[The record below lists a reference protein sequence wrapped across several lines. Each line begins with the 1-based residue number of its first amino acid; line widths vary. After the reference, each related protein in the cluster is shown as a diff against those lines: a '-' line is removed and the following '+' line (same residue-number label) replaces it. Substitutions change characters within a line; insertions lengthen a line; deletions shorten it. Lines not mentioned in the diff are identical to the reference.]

1 MEQTTVSPAEQG
13 REAAQASFASKPE
26 TLQLA
31 ENSPLAA
38 ASSPEAEAFR
48 QEIIRAGH
56 KLWQRQYVDGNGG
69 NISVRLGSQYV
80 LCTPTMVSKE
90 DLVPADICLSDLD
103 GHILAGDRSRTSELL
118 LHLEIY
124 KANPRA
130 RAVVHCHPPYATA
143 FAVAGVTPPN
153 GLITE
158 YEIFIGTPAV
168 APYGTPGTQAFAET
182 VRPFAENHNTILL
195 TNHGIVCWADTV
207 THAEWLTEI
216 FETCCKTYL
225 LALQIGQPLQV
236 IPSEKIEEI
245 LALKRRLGFPD
256 ARIARSPEPA
266 APEPEENTAELERL
280 VSRCSAARR
289 AGVIKERGPEPVCSP
304 PARRSLCGWCDD
316 SRWPREWPCG
326 RRSWWWTEPQSRTP
340 AAG

>member
-1 MEQTTVSPAEQG
+1 MEQSTVSVVEQG
-13 REAAQASFASKPE
+13 REAAKAAPEVGFAWNPKD
-26 TLQLA
+26 LKLA
-31 ENSPLAA
+31 EDTPLAA

-69 NISVRLGSQYV
+69 NISVRLSSQYV

-103 GHILAGDRSRTSELL
+103 GNILAGDRSRTSELL
-118 LHLEIY
+118 LHLAIY

-143 FAVAGVTPPN
+143 FAVTGATPPN

-158 YEIFIGTPAV
+158 YEIFIGPAAV
-168 APYGTPGTQAFAET
+168 APYETPGTQAFAET
-182 VRPFAENHNTILL
+182 VLPFVEDHNTILL

-225 LALQIGQPLQV
+225 LAQQIGRSLKV
-236 IPSEKIEEI
+236 IPEEKINEI
-245 LALKRRLGFPD
+245 LALKQRMGLPD
-256 ARIARSPEPA
+256 ARLTRSAETAGA
-266 APEPEENTAELERL
+266 APEVSAAELERM
-280 VSRCSAARR
+280 VERVVARLE
-289 AGVIKERGPEPVCSP
+289 ERE
-304 PARRSLCGWCDD
+304 
-316 SRWPREWPCG
+316 
-326 RRSWWWTEPQSRTP
+326 
-340 AAG
+340 